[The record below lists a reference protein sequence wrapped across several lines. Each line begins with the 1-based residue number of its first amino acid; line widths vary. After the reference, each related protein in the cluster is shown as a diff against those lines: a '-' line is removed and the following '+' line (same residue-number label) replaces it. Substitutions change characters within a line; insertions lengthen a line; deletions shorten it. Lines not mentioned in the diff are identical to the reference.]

1 MAYMPTIAGNTV
13 AISIS
18 ESPDLSVFGLSDA
31 HLRDAMDRLPLHLL
45 SSGARL
51 AYGGDLRKDGF
62 TEWLFELVSR
72 YRRETS
78 ETQIGVTNYLAW
90 PVHISMATD
99 ELKAISDSLIG
110 TGDLVC
116 LTQKGRRLDPTTWH
130 KRALHQPSE
139 TEWATGLTA
148 MRRVMREATQARVV
162 LGGRVAGY
170 KGIMPGIAEEALL
183 SLQKRQPLFLLGGF
197 GGCTRDVAE
206 TLGLVEPWA
215 GSRPDWPGR
224 QKFAA
229 FSSDAGLRD
238 ASTCLSNGL
247 SEDENATLART
258 PHIDQA
264 TILVMRGLHRLG
276 LQKEKDM
283 SQTNRHKVFVSF
295 YHDDQEYKDLFVR
308 MMGEDMV
315 DKSVE
320 DGDIDDLN
328 IKTETLRQKIRD
340 DFIADAT
347 VTIVLIGPCTWK
359 RKHVDWEIGS
369 SLRKTDK
376 NPRCG
381 LLGILLPNHPDFG
394 TGKYHPHLIPP
405 RLADNCGDDDPY
417 ACIYNWPGQQATE
430 QIRRWIHKAF
440 QRRDGTSP
448 DNSRDQ
454 FGNNR
459 SGDCSEGWVD

>member
-18 ESPDLSVFGLSDA
+18 ESPDMSVFGLSDA
-31 HLRDAMDRLPLHLL
+31 HLRDAMDRLALHLL

-51 AYGGDLRKDGF
+51 AYGGDLRKNGF
-62 TEWLFELVSR
+62 TEWLVELVSR

-90 PVHISMATD
+90 PLHISMATD
-99 ELKAISDSLIG
+99 ELKEISDSLSLTD
-110 TGDLVC
+110 TGELVC
-116 LTQKGRRLDPTTWH
+116 LTQDGCRLDPTTWH

-139 TEWATGLTA
+139 GEWATGLTA

-170 KGIMPGIAEEALL
+170 KGTMPGIAEEALL

-197 GGCTRDVAE
+197 GGCTRDIAE
-206 TLGLVEPWA
+206 TLGLAERWA

-229 FSSDAGLRD
+229 FSSD
-238 ASTCLSNGL
+238 LSNGL

-276 LQKEKDM
+276 LRKEREM
-283 SQTNRHKVFVSF
+283 NRANRHKVFVSF
-295 YHDDQEYKDLFVR
+295 HHEDQEYKDLFVR
-308 MMGEDMV
+308 MMGDDMV

-320 DGDIDDLN
+320 DGDIDDR
-328 IKTETLRQKIRD
+328 IKVETIRQKIRD
-340 DFIADAT
+340 EFIADAT
-347 VTIVLIGPCTWK
+347 VTIVLIGPCTWQ

-405 RLADNCGDDDPY
+405 RLADNCGRDDPY
-417 ACIYNWPGQQATE
+417 ACIYNWPGQQATDR
-430 QIRRWIHKAF
+430 IRQWIHKAF
-440 QRRDGTSP
+440 QRRDGTP
-448 DNSRDQ
+448 PNNNRVQ

-459 SGDCSEGWVD
+459 SGDCSDGWKD

>member
-18 ESPDLSVFGLSDA
+18 ESPDMSVFGLSDA
-31 HLRDAMDRLPLHLL
+31 HLRDAMDRLALHLL

-62 TEWLFELVSR
+62 TEWLFELVRR

-90 PVHISMATD
+90 PNHISMSAD
-99 ELKAISDSLIG
+99 ELEKISNSFND
-110 TGDLVC
+110 TGELVC
-116 LTQKGRRLDPTTWH
+116 LTQDGRFLEPRKWR
-130 KRALHQPSE
+130 KRVLHQPSTE
-139 TEWATGLTA
+139 EWAIGLTA

-162 LGGRVAGY
+162 LGGKVAGY
-170 KGIMPGIAEEALL
+170 KGTMPGIAEEALL

-197 GGCTRDVAE
+197 GGCTRDIAE
-206 TLGLVEPWA
+206 TLGLVERWA
-215 GSRPDWPGR
+215 GSRSAWPGR

-229 FSSDAGLRD
+229 FSPDTG
-238 ASTCLSNGL
+238 LSNGL
-247 SEDENATLART
+247 SEDENATLAHT

-264 TILVMRGLHRLG
+264 TILVMQGLHRLG

-295 YHDDQEYKDLFVR
+295 HHEDQEYKDLFVR
-308 MMGEDMV
+308 MMGDDMV
-315 DKSVE
+315 DRSVE
-320 DGDIDDLN
+320 DGDIGDLN

-369 SLRKTDK
+369 SLRKTDN

-405 RLADNCGDDDPY
+405 RLADNCGDDAPY
-417 ACIYNWPGQQATE
+417 ACIYNWPGQQATG
-430 QIRRWIHKAF
+430 QIRQWIHKAF
-440 QRRDGTSP
+440 LRKDGTPP
-448 DNSRDQ
+448 DNSRDL
-454 FGNNR
+454 FGKNR
-459 SGDCSEGWVD
+459 GGDCSEGWVD

>member
-18 ESPDLSVFGLSDA
+18 ESPDMSVFGLSAA
-31 HLRDAMDRLPLHLL
+31 HLRDAMDRLALHLL
-45 SSGARL
+45 ASGARL
-51 AYGGDLRKDGF
+51 AYGGDLRANGF
-62 TEWLFELVSR
+62 TEWLFELASR

-78 ETQIGVTNYLAW
+78 ETQIDVTNYLAW
-90 PVHISMATD
+90 PVHISRATD
-99 ELKAISDSLIG
+99 ELKAISDSLTG

-116 LTQKGRRLDPTTWH
+116 LTQNGRRLAPTTWH
-130 KRALHQPSE
+130 KRALHKPSE
-139 TEWATGLTA
+139 GEWATGLTA

-170 KGIMPGIAEEALL
+170 KGTMPGIAEEALL

-197 GGCTRDVAE
+197 GGCTRDIAE
-206 TLGLVEPWA
+206 TLGLAERWT

-229 FSSDAGLRD
+229 FSSD
-238 ASTCLSNGL
+238 LSNGL

-295 YHDDQEYKDLFVR
+295 HHDDQEYKDLFVR

-320 DGDIDDLN
+320 DGDIGDLN

-405 RLADNCGDDDPY
+405 RLADNCGGDDPY
-417 ACIYNWPGQQATE
+417 ACIYNWPGQQATDR
-430 QIRRWIHKAF
+430 IREWIHKAF
-440 QRRDGTSP
+440 QRRNGTQP

-454 FGNNR
+454 FGRNR